1 VNRWRVERDDRR
13 GGERRFAAAWAG
25 TVLLAAVPPVI
36 LGSIVVQERAG
47 GPISNCDL
55 QLPGLIGG
63 TVTVAFDYPIDLAV
77 PFLPTPASWRVGTAR
92 ASMRMEQF
100 SQEPYPW
107 PAGDCEGV

>member
-1 VNRWRVERDDRR
+1 MTETVLIVDDEEPVRRTFQEWLAGGGLNCRVL
-13 GGERRFAAAWAG
+13 AAADAEEAL
-25 TVLLAAVPPVI
+25 VLAN
-36 LGSIVVQERAG
+36 QH
-47 GPISNCDL
+47 
-55 QLPGLIGG
+55 
-63 TVTVAFDYPIDLAV
+63 PIDLAV